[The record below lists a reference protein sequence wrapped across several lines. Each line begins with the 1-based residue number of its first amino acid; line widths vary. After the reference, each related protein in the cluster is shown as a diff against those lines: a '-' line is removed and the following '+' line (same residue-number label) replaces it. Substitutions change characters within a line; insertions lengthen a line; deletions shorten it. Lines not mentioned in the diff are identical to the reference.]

1 LVPIIGTLTAMYV
14 MKNYDLTEN
23 RAIEIAKILKNRKT
37 NK

>member
-1 LVPIIGTLTAMYV
+1 V